1 MSEKEKEKDK
11 GSNNSK
17 FGFLKQLGI
26 MAVSLLAIFQ
36 VGRAIHVSIDR
47 QIFLHKQTLALKAG
61 EAQAEEINKELR
73 DGLSSYRSSAGIE
86 RLARER
92 LNLAGTDEVIIRI
105 AK

>member
-1 MSEKEKEKDK
+1 MSEK
-11 GSNNSK
+11 NNK
-17 FGFLKQLGI
+17 VIIAKQGAILAI
-26 MAVSLLAIFQ
+26 SLLAIFQ
-36 VGRAIHVSIDR
+36 VGRAIHASIDR

>member
-1 MSEKEKEKDK
+1 MSDK
-11 GSNNSK
+11 KNKLSL
-17 FGFLKQLGI
+17 LKQIGI

-36 VGRAIHVSIDR
+36 VGRAIHSSIDR

>member
-1 MSEKEKEKDK
+1 MSDK
-11 GSNNSK
+11 SK
-17 FGFLKQLGI
+17 QLNLLKQVGI
-26 MAVSLLAIFQ
+26 MCVLCFAIFQ
-36 VGRAIHVSIDR
+36 VGRAIQYSIER

-92 LNLAGTDEVIIRI
+92 LNLAGTDEIVIRI

>member
-1 MSEKEKEKDK
+1 MDDK
-11 GSNNSK
+11 NKKINL
-17 FGFLKQLGI
+17 LKQITIMSVLLLGI
-26 MAVSLLAIFQ
+26 YQ
-36 VGRAIHVSIDR
+36 VGRAIHTSVDR
-47 QIFLHKQTLALKAG
+47 QIFLHKQSISLKAG

-73 DGLSSYRSSAGIE
+73 DGLNSYRSSAGIE